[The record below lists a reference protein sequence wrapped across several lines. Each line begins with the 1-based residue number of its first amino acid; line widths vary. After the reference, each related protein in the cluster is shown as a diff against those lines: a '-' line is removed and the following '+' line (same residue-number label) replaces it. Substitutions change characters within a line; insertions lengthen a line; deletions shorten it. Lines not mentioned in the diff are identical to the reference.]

1 MYLIKSLIIFISVL
15 IMSYSCTKIS
25 ASSQG
30 EVQIVMTGNVH
41 GQLDP
46 CG

>member
-1 MYLIKSLIIFISVL
+1 MYFIKHIIVFISAL
-15 IMSYSCTKIS
+15 TLSLSCTKIS